1 MGNTHPLNHVPLYWL
16 SGAPGLKP
24 GSVRLRPLKFSSALL
39 VSLPG
44 SSLRNFDTRS
54 KFSSA
59 RHKPL
64 RSVGFRGTIHSPKLQ
79 AKVSAAKSKL
89 SDISHVQ
96 SRDVQYMSHVVM
108 QLLKRGRSFQALR
121 KILEKLKDASELI
134 GWEPE
139 MFFLFSDNFPIRLLR
154 SFNWPFSDGRES
166 KFKSFT
172 SRTRRRCNR
181 LNSRSCFLSFRSIAV
196 SFY

>member
-139 MFFLFSDNFPIRLLR
+139 MFFLFFRQ
-154 SFNWPFSDGRES
+154 FSDPS
-166 KFKSFT
+166 
-172 SRTRRRCNR
+172 
-181 LNSRSCFLSFRSIAV
+181 A
-196 SFY
+196 

>member
-1 MGNTHPLNHVPLYWL
+1 MGNTHPLNHVPLCWH
-16 SGAPGLKP
+16 SAAPGLKP
-24 GSVRLRPLKFSSALL
+24 RSIRLRSSKFSSALL

-44 SSLRNFDTRS
+44 SNQRNFDTTS
-54 KFSSA
+54 MFSSA
-59 RHKPL
+59 RQKPF
-64 RSVGFRGTIHSPKLQ
+64 RSVGFRGTIHSPKLH

-121 KILEKLKDASELI
+121 KIFEKLKDASELI

-139 MFFLFSDNFPIRLLR
+139 MFILFSDNFPIRPLR
-154 SFNWPFSDGRES
+154 SFKLTFY
-166 KFKSFT
+166 
-172 SRTRRRCNR
+172 RRPRGQ
-181 LNSRSCFLSFRSIAV
+181 I
-196 SFY
+196 